1 MPSLSLS
8 RQRPHARSARETH
21 TSVHTNPCMIAS
33 EREHTDSANTAGA
46 RHEASWPSRRTPLA
60 AVRGGRWPTDCL
72 SAYVRTPIPTS
83 FRGQAETRQTR
94 RPPICARW
102 IPCRRRQLSGR
113 ALRLLGSRGGRRRRR
128 PRRRSAGQ
136 IERQSGC
143 TVITVITGGRAA
155 ILYKVAA
162 VPEIGPGLARSEC
175 GRARSARVKL

>member
-1 MPSLSLS
+1 MHVAHVKS
-8 RQRPHARSARETH
+8 T

-33 EREHTDSANTAGA
+33 EHEHTDSANTAGA
-46 RHEASWPSRRTPLA
+46 RHEGSRPSRRTPLA

-72 SAYVRTPIPTS
+72 SEYVRTPRPTS

-143 TVITVITGGRAA
+143 TVTTGGRAA
-155 ILYKVAA
+155 ILHKVIA
-162 VPEIGPGLARSEC
+162 VPEIGHGLARSEC
-175 GRARSARVKL
+175 GLARSARVKL